1 MISIRQ
7 VGSILLISCA
17 FASLAS
23 AARIK
28 AVSSTGV
35 GCNKMVG
42 KYNCPLLITW
52 HKATVNDV
60 DHAKKHPLNMGEKD
74 GVKCAAKLVK
84 KYGGEEVPEC
94 KEALELL
101 IDNNHIKASD
111 VEGLEDLQ
119 ERAHKVAELPSLNID
134 LSGGID
140 NTTPR
145 CPAGEVRLQFAT
157 VAAFG
162 HVSAAD
168 RTVGAE
174 TTVQCGSKARDPDA
188 EIGLICTAR
197 QDAKPYWKIKSGEC
211 LPPNAICPKSNFKLT
226 FRLRREGQA
235 PLETQLTF
243 AMPQQENPG
252 ITNIVETI
260 PCTKG
265 KLFTELFARKVIGG
279 QVNFECTTE
288 GEWKKKSD
296 NCEFEDDT
304 PTLPHGSEFVSE
316 SAKGNVATMGPGA
329 CEAVR
334 MRYHYALGAPTD
346 FSVHVLDAAPA
357 TTKVDRPCDKSGWTG
372 TVTYM
377 CKDGDWDSVDG
388 SLPACYKPDTCFA
401 KEHGIVFSGHWNAQ
415 VTFKLKDASL
425 ETRKE
430 LPCGSAAIEPAT
442 KLRGNAVFECKI
454 DSNGRPNWAMTS
466 QDCDQ
471 DSGSTRA
478 NIKKE
483 TLAEESIFSA
493 LGPGSCEQTRMSF
506 QYAGGS
512 DTDVSE
518 HLLPPTANTH
528 EVTRPCDV
536 DGWAGEVTYVCQNG
550 KFSSKKTP
558 GKPACYKPDRCTA
571 NGMALQLG
579 GSDWKAVLKFQ
590 LPETMLDEMTP
601 EMSCAD
607 ATTEKKLKGTAS
619 FKCVKGN
626 DGRPSWG
633 TGPTSCTAA

>member
-1 MISIRQ
+1 MS
-7 VGSILLISCA
+7 
-17 FASLAS
+17 S
-23 AARIK
+23 AARITYG
-28 AVSSTGV
+28 AYRTTSNTGV
-35 GCNKMVG
+35 GCNKVLA
-42 KYNCPLLITW
+42 KVSCKNLISW
-52 HKATVNDV
+52 HQNTVNDV
-60 DHAKKHPLNMGEKD
+60 FHARNHPLNMGEAD

-84 KYGGEEVPEC
+84 KYGDQVPEC
-94 KEALELL
+94 KQALELL
-101 IDNNHIKASD
+101 IDNRHITATD
-111 VEGLEDLQ
+111 LEGLDDLK
-119 ERAHKVAELPSLNID
+119 ERAHQVAELPPINID
-134 LSGGID
+134 MSNGAD
-140 NTTPR
+140 NSIPR
-145 CPAGEVRLQFAT
+145 CKAGEVKLQFPT
-157 VAAFG
+157 VTAFG
-162 HVSAAD
+162 HVDAAD
-168 RTVGAE
+168 RTVGASTE
-174 TTVQCGSKARDPDA
+174 VECGSKAKDPSAKVGTCLHCSTGWRTILENRFWGMPSA
-188 EIGLICTAR
+188 ECDMSEVELQTHIPFTAR
-197 QDAKPYWKIKSGEC
+197 GSGASGDA
-211 LPPNAICPKSNFKLT
+211 ANFRDAAAK
-226 FRLRREGQA
+226 
-235 PLETQLTF
+235 
-243 AMPQQENPG
+243 NPG

-279 QVNFECTTE
+279 QVNFECTIE
-288 GEWKKKSD
+288 GEWKRKSD
-296 NCEFEDDT
+296 SCEFEDDT
-304 PTLPHGSEFVSE
+304 PTLPHGQRYVNDSP
-316 SAKGNVATMGPGA
+316 NVDVASMGPGA

-334 MRYHYALGAPTD
+334 MRYQYSLGTPAD
-346 FSVHVLDAAPA
+346 FSVHVLDASPA
-357 TTKVDRPCDKSGWTG
+357 TTKVDRPCGKTGWTG